1 MLHLPGDVLDR
12 VLQFGGPREAARV
25 ASTCKSLVASTTESP
40 VLWQTFVRRD
50 FGMWA
55 EPARSIINVETG
67 LMDWWKSQYRS
78 LLGRHGDIASNNRR
92 VESRRIE
99 SEWRTAVIQIRAS
112 NIALGAVD
120 PESLAVLTERDPA
133 ALQRLGRWAEL
144 VMGTALLLL
153 TLTTASMW
161 WPGLVLF
168 VPWVGRVLVREG
180 PLLAL
185 PVVIACCRRP
195 LLRATLMLVMVA
207 LPFVMLILGLNSVLF
222 GMAVCVVRGTA
233 TLWLLPV
240 LGALGA
246 LVFLGNIWC
255 YSSRRGSRD
264 RAKKGFVA
272 LVGALCSWPLC
283 RMLVLTPNWRLAL
296 VVLWV
301 FNVGSTV
308 VALFTVVM
316 RALSQVQG
324 AGRWFLT
331 ARESLVL
338 AAAFGISE
346 GILYLTSGGGLIT
359 FRPSATVLGGVVHVL
374 RYVLIPGLCG
384 VLLSS
389 RRQQWVYTM
398 RLMAYLA
405 VVSLVMTMGS
415 RLDLHPDGVFKFL
428 TDGALQTPLTLAPLG
443 TKA

>member
-1 MLHLPGDVLDR
+1 MA
-12 VLQFGGPREAARV
+12 GGPGVEGG
-25 ASTCKSLVASTTESP
+25 CFC
-40 VLWQTFVRRD
+40 WFD
-50 FGMWA
+50 FLQISWLIPHG
-55 EPARSIINVETG
+55 PARSPSG
-67 LMDWWKSQYRS
+67 A
-78 LLGRHGDIASNNRR
+78 LLTSPHPNPLRPCACRHHHL
-92 VESRRIE
+92 VQRRIE

-195 LLRATLMLVMVA
+195 LLRSTLMLVMVA
-207 LPFVMLILGLNSVLF
+207 LPFVMLMLGLNSVLF

-233 TLWLLPV
+233 ALWLLPV

-264 RAKKGFVA
+264 RAKRGFVA

-283 RMLVLTPNWRLAL
+283 WCVVTEGGCGVCGLREGGRVGVVGAWCCHTCLAQVRPPPLLYFPGRMLVLTPNWRLAL
-296 VVLWV
+296 IVLWV

-308 VALFTVVM
+308 VALFAVVM

-346 GILYLTSGGGLIT
+346 GILYL
-359 FRPSATVLGGVVHVL
+359 
-374 RYVLIPGLCG
+374 
-384 VLLSS
+384 
-389 RRQQWVYTM
+389 
-398 RLMAYLA
+398 
-405 VVSLVMTMGS
+405 
-415 RLDLHPDGVFKFL
+415 
-428 TDGALQTPLTLAPLG
+428 
-443 TKA
+443 